1 MEASLERS
9 RCPPID
15 PDDLKSA
22 VEAGVIDAAQA
33 EKLRAMRRHI
43 ARLLGPDGEAPLADE
58 EHFRFLNG
66 FNDVFLT
73 IGVLLVAG
81 A

>member
-1 MEASLERS
+1 MPATLS
-9 RCPPID
+9 
-15 PDDLKSA
+15 PDDLTSA

-33 EKLRAMRRHI
+33 EKLRTMR
-43 ARLLGPDGEAPLADE
+43 ASSVLAPDANEPLADE

-81 A
+81 ALIFAATPQF